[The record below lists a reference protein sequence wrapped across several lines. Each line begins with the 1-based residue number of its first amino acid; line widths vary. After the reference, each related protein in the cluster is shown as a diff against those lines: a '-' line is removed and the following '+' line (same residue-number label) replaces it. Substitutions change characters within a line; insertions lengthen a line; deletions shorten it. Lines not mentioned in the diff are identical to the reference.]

1 MTLLQLF
8 IRGVVVAT
16 FLLLAVVESVWT
28 QAVSPASPVPAVPP
42 GPASEGG
49 AGQGLVAFI
58 VVVGLLVLI
67 GIVVKLYDMKRK
79 REDEGVAMQA
89 RLSDALLMEPSF
101 AGFPITPTV
110 HVPLWRSSPA
120 VVVMTGAVPTPE
132 LREAALRLV
141 IREMKHPGIDYRIE
155 DCLSVDTLIAR
166 QAA

>member
-16 FLLLAVVESVWT
+16 FLLLAVVESAWT
-28 QAVSPASPVPAVPP
+28 QAVSPASPVPPLPP

-79 REDEGVAMQA
+79 REDEGNAGAAVRRAPHGA
-89 RLSDALLMEPSF
+89 LVRGLSDHADRARAAVAEL
-101 AGFPITPTV
+101 AGGGRHDGRGP
-110 HVPLWRSSPA
+110 
-120 VVVMTGAVPTPE
+120 
-132 LREAALRLV
+132 
-141 IREMKHPGIDYRIE
+141 D
-155 DCLSVDTLIAR
+155 AR
-166 QAA
+166 AP